1 MSRSKELS
9 ASSAS
14 GPGTQSRAYIRH
26 PMDLLDPRG
35 ERPLRNAS
43 RLKSNNPL
51 SADEIDEQIRWFF
64 AQDLA

>member
-1 MSRSKELS
+1 MSRSNELP

-14 GPGTQSRAYIRH
+14 GPGTQSRANIPH
-26 PMDLLDPRG
+26 PKDLRDPRG
-35 ERPLRNAS
+35 ERPHRNGS
-43 RLKSNNPL
+43 RLKSKNPL